1 MSVGQ
6 RGSCRCFV
14 VAFSLAQME
23 LYDNQKSANIVPP
36 LHTQKGWEAFKTLK
50 EPFFPLP
57 RKYKY
62 ICFDLILFLYALFM
76 KVHTQKKMH
85 SV

>member
-1 MSVGQ
+1 MRVVQ
-6 RGSCRCFV
+6 WGSCRCFV

-23 LYDNQKSANIVPP
+23 LYDNQESANIVPP
-36 LHTQKGWEAFKTLK
+36 LHTQRGWEAFKTLK
-50 EPFFPLP
+50 ETFFPLP

-62 ICFDLILFLYALFM
+62 ICFDLILFSYALFM
-76 KVHTQKKMH
+76 KVHKKTH